1 MIPARCLQR
10 ASDRDGCL
18 LYRRQVRQGRAHVK
32 SVPQPG
38 ERLLRQPLL
47 LAPADMPTSAAGI
60 SEPEQGLVA
69 PNV

>member
-1 MIPARCLQR
+1 
-10 ASDRDGCL
+10 
-18 LYRRQVRQGRAHVK
+18 VRQGREHVK

-38 ERLLRQPLL
+38 EHLLRQPLL